1 MTSTHSTRQ
10 ASSTRCCNS
19 PLKMTTQQP
28 HLALLDGSN
37 LAFRAYFAMRN
48 ANLTAPDGM
57 PVGAIHG
64 YLQIVRASLQKLQPT
79 HAVVAFDPK
88 GGSTFRNQLLPQYK
102 QNRSA
107 MDDDL
112 VCQWPHILTINDAL
126 NLPRICI
133 DGFEADDVIATLARQ
148 AERQGWRVSIL
159 SSDKDLMQLVG
170 ANTEQVDPGSDKH
183 YDSEAVAEKW
193 GVLPTKIHDLLALT
207 GDTADN
213 IPGVDGIGPKTAALL
228 LKEHGSLEGVLAA
241 AGGIKQKKRR
251 ENLLAQ
257 AETARTA
264 YRLVALDETVPM
276 PLTLDQLQVKEPNK
290 AALGAVLDL
299 FRLDRLR
306 SLFGLDDTESTSTT
320 TNAARTDHLVNSAA
334 TLQQLC
340 AALRDAELVA
350 IDSETDSLACRTANL
365 VGLSFATEAGSGW
378 YLPLGH
384 RDNQGNLCPN
394 QLDAN
399 QTIATLKPILEDPSI
414 AKCGH
419 NLKFDRQ
426 ILRRVGVNLAGVTFD
441 SMLLAYSLDPSG
453 QPPKLDRVAE
463 EHLNHRCIPF
473 EAVAGKGVK
482 QITFDRVAIDTALPY
497 AAEDAE
503 VAWRLTR
510 KLSEILQQDSRLPRH
525 TAIELPLSIVLADM
539 EWQGIT
545 LDHHLLGNLSIQF
558 GQRIA
563 KLEQQIQD
571 VIGENTNLHS
581 PKQLG
586 VLLFE
591 TLGLPGGKRTKSG
604 QWSTT
609 QSVLEKLA
617 FSHEI
622 PKLILEMRSLSKLKS
637 TYSDALPK
645 LINPQSG
652 RVHTSYNQAITSTGR
667 LSSSDPN
674 LQNIPIRNF
683 EGREIRRAFIADE
696 GCLLIAADYSQIELR
711 LMAHLANDAGLIAAF
726 AADEDIHAATAAAIH
741 QVAQDDVT
749 RDMRRGAKAINFGII
764 YGISGFG
771 LAKQLG
777 ISRREAQGFIDA
789 WFKQYPGVKSFME
802 QTKNDAKANRFVETL
817 MGHRINLPEIN
828 DRNSMRRQ
836 YAERLAINA
845 PLQGSAA
852 DLIKLA
858 MINLHQQLAQQFPQA
873 HLLLQVHDE
882 LVIEAPSDQAE
893 AVSALT
899 QTIMESAVT
908 LKVPLKVDVGIGQ
921 HWLDAHEA

>member
-1 MTSTHSTRQ
+1 
-10 ASSTRCCNS
+10 
-19 PLKMTTQQP
+19 MTTQP
-28 HLALLDGSN
+28 HLVLLDGSN

-64 YLQIVRASLQKLQPT
+64 YLQIVRASLHKLQPT

-88 GGSTFRNQLLPQYK
+88 GGSSFRNQLLPQYK
-102 QNRSA
+102 KNRSA
-107 MDDDL
+107 MDNDL

-148 AERQGWRVSIL
+148 AEQRGWRVSIL

-170 ANTEQVDPGSDKH
+170 ATTEQVDPASNKH
-183 YDSEAVAEKW
+183 YDSAAVAEKW
-193 GVLPTKIHDLLALT
+193 GVPPSQIQDLLALT

-213 IPGVDGIGPKTAALL
+213 IPGVDGIGQKTAALL

-241 AGGIKQKKRR
+241 AEGIKQKKRR

-257 AETARTA
+257 AEIARTA
-264 YRLVALDETVPM
+264 YQLVALDEAVPM
-276 PLTLDQLQVKEPNK
+276 TLTLDQLQLKEPDK
-290 AALGAVLDL
+290 QALGEVLDH

-306 SLFGLDDTESTSTT
+306 SLFGLDDAKGTATTT
-320 TNAARTDHLVNSAA
+320 TNAARTDHLVNTSA
-334 TLQQLC
+334 TLKQLC
-340 AALRDAELVA
+340 TALRGAELVA
-350 IDSETDSLACRTANL
+350 IDSETDSLACRSANL

-384 RDNQGNLCPN
+384 RDSQGKLCPN
-394 QLDAN
+394 QLDASK
-399 QTIATLKPILEDPSI
+399 TIATLKPILEDEDI

-426 ILRRVGVNLAGVTFD
+426 ILRRVGIDLAGVQFD
-441 SMLLAYSLDPSG
+441 SMLLAYSLNPNG

-463 EHLNHRCIPF
+463 EHLNHHCIAF
-473 EAVAGKGVK
+473 ETVAGKGAK

-503 VAWRLTR
+503 VAWRLTH
-510 KLSEILQQDSRLPRH
+510 KLAKTLRHDPRLPRH
-525 TAIELPLSIVLADM
+525 AAIELPLSAVLADM
-539 EWQGIT
+539 EWQGIK
-545 LDHHLLGNLSIQF
+545 LDQPLLDALSAQF
-558 GQRIA
+558 GERIA
-563 KLEQQIQD
+563 ELEQQIQQTA
-571 VIGENTNLHS
+571 GEAINIHS

-609 QSVLEKLA
+609 QAVLEQLA
-617 FSHEI
+617 FSHDI

-645 LINPQSG
+645 LINPESG

-674 LQNIPIRNF
+674 LQNIPIRSR
-683 EGREIRRAFIADE
+683 EGREIRRAFIADD

-741 QVAQDDVT
+741 QVEQASVT
-749 RDMRRGAKAINFGII
+749 REMRRGAKAINFGII

-777 ISRREAQGFIDA
+777 IARGAAQGFIDA
-789 WFKQYPGVKSFME
+789 WFAQYPDVKTFME
-802 QTKNDAKANRFVETL
+802 QTKADAKRTGFVETL

-828 DRNSMRRQ
+828 DRNGMRRQ

-858 MINLHQQLAQQFPQA
+858 MNILHQLLAQQFPQA

-899 QTIMESAVT
+899 QTIMESVAQ
-908 LKVPLKVDVGIGQ
+908 LRVPLKVDVGIGQ
-921 HWLDAHEA
+921 HWLAAHEA